1 MSAEQKMA
9 SLRVEADES
18 HAKVEEL
25 QAKIKTLEQETLQKE
40 HEITSLTHKNSQ
52 LEGEVEKLENTVKDL
67 KAGAEEG
74 TTATTQNET
83 LQRRLQLL
91 EEEAEEADKN
101 LRETNDKYALF
112 SAFTFITLRKAC
124 KLIYPGFV
132 KPMSRLVTSNV
143 KCKLSSKT
151 VISGSKSSRRWPRNT
166 LLSRRSWR
174 ISNKRL
180 ATCKSSIC
188 WLANV
193 FWAEDVRDV
202 H

>member
-1 MSAEQKMA
+1 MA

-25 QAKIKTLEQETLQKE
+25 QAKVKTLEQETLQKE
-40 HEITSLTHKNSQ
+40 HEITSLSHKNSQ
-52 LEGEVEKLENTVKDL
+52 LESEVEKLENNVKDL

-101 LRETNDKYALF
+101 LRETNDKYVLTPT
-112 SAFTFITLRKAC
+112 SSDPHYLQRSY
-124 KLIYPGFV
+124 KLTNTDFV
-132 KPMSRLVTSNV
+132 RPMSKLATSSV
-143 KCKLSSKT
+143 KSKLLSKT

-166 LLSRRSWR
+166 LLSRRNWR
-174 ISNKRL
+174 TSNKRL
-180 ATCKSSIC
+180 ATCRC
-188 WLANV
+188 LVWLADV
-193 FWAEDVRDV
+193 SWARELLGMFIDG
-202 H
+202 

>member
-1 MSAEQKMA
+1 MA

-52 LEGEVEKLENTVKDL
+52 LEGEVEKLENVVKDL

-101 LRETNDKYALF
+101 LRETNDKYVL
-112 SAFTFITLRKAC
+112 SCDLRHVYHISRTC
-124 KLIYPGFV
+124 KLTDPGFV
-132 KPMSRLVTSNV
+132 KPMSRQVTSSV
-143 KCKLSSKT
+143 KSKPSSKT
-151 VISGSKSSRRWPRNT
+151 VISGSRSLRRWPRNT

-174 ISNKRL
+174 ISNRRL
-180 ATCKSSIC
+180 VTCKSPAWMVDGGWILGWKVC
-188 WLANV
+188 
-193 FWAEDVRDV
+193 
-202 H
+202 